1 MQPAVDQVASTARM
15 VLDNVPKDVKDNFDS
30 YVNEGKYKYRV
41 HGYKIIVLCIF
52 FPNSTSHLLETRRH
66 WLFICLNEV
75 E

>member
-41 HGYKIIVLCIF
+41 HGYKKNVLCIF
-52 FPNSTSHLLETRRH
+52 FL
-66 WLFICLNEV
+66 IQQV
-75 E
+75 IY